1 MHIRSGGSRR
11 RSGRPAWPGLVA
23 AFASLVLGTVA
34 CGAGSGPG
42 GDQTAGGS
50 GPPPAGQGPPPGTS
64 GPGPDQTCSSEQLR
78 APLRRLTRGEY
89 NATVRDL
96 LGDRTAPADRFP
108 PDEVSGGFSN
118 NASLLG
124 VSPLLAEKYQEAA
137 EALAAA
143 AVKDVGALVAC
154 DLARTGEEAC
164 ARLFV
169 ERFGRRA
176 YRHPLSAAERDRLLA
191 LYALGRQGG
200 SFAEGIEVVL
210 RAVLQAP
217 AFLYRLEGGRPATAG
232 AALAPLDGYQVA
244 TRLSYLL
251 WGTMP
256 DDRLFAAA
264 EGNQLGSAEQV
275 VAMARTMLQDPR
287 ARPVIAEFNRQWLG
301 LAADRVAK
309 DAQVYPAFDD
319 ELRAGL
325 AAETTAFAEEVYF
338 GADHSLAALFTSA
351 RGFVNPALARL
362 YGVPAPAGAGVQPV
376 MLSADERPGLLTRAA
391 FLAVHALPDQS
402 SPIHRG
408 KLVRE
413 QVLCEP
419 MPPQPPGLMVTPP
432 EVDSRRPTR
441 ERFAQHAQDA
451 ACAVCHRLMDPI
463 GFGFERYDG
472 IGRYRASDGGGPVD
486 DGGEVIAGDGTGFT
500 FRGVR
505 QLGEK
510 LAASPT
516 VAACLATQWYRFAFG
531 RLEGPGDR
539 CSISQVQAAFVQ
551 SRDLQQLLLTL
562 VRTDAFRYWPVA
574 EGGRP

>member
-1 MHIRSGGSRR
+1 MDIRSRGSRR
-11 RSGRPAWPGLVA
+11 RSEAPALAGLVA
-23 AFASLVLGTVA
+23 AFALLSAGS
-34 CGAGSGPG
+34 CSSGPAGSGP
-42 GDQTAGGS
+42 DQGAGGS
-50 GPPPAGQGPPPGTS
+50 GALPPGQQPSGTS
-64 GPGPDQTCSSEQLR
+64 GPGPHQACATEQLR

-89 NATVRDL
+89 NGTVRDL

-118 NASLLG
+118 NASVLG

-143 AVKDVGALVAC
+143 AVKDVGTLVSC

-164 ARLFV
+164 ARQFV

-176 YRHPLSAAERDRLLA
+176 YRRPLAAPERDRLLA
-191 LYALGRQGG
+191 LYGLGRQGG

-217 AFLYRLEGGRPATAG
+217 AFLYRLEGGRPAAAG
-232 AALAPLDGYQVA
+232 AVLAPLDGYEVA

-264 EGNQLGSAEQV
+264 ERNELGSAAQV
-275 VAMARTMLQDPR
+275 VAVARTMLQDPR
-287 ARPVIAEFNRQWLG
+287 ARPVVSEFHRQWLG
-301 LAADRVAK
+301 LAADRLGK

-325 AAETTAFAEEVYF
+325 AAETTAFTEEVYF
-338 GADHSLAALFTSA
+338 GADHSLATLFTSA
-351 RGFVNPALARL
+351 RGFVDPALARL
-362 YGVPAPAGAGVQPV
+362 YGVPAPAGPGVSPV
-376 MLSADERPGLLTRAA
+376 MLSPDERPGLLTRAA

-408 KLVRE
+408 KLIRE

-432 EVDSRRPTR
+432 EVDARRPTR

-451 ACAVCHRLMDPI
+451 ACSVCHRLMDPI

-486 DGGEVIAGDGTGFT
+486 DRGEVVAADGTGFT
-500 FRGVR
+500 FQGVR

-531 RLEGPGDR
+531 RVEGPGDS
-539 CSISQVQAAFVQ
+539 CSVTQVQAAFVQ

-562 VRTDAFRYWPVA
+562 VQTDAFRYWPVS